1 MHPDCFDF
9 QMNKTEASKSIEKT
23 QFMNGS
29 SEQVFN
35 SSKSFSNIKKLQQDD
50 LKNGK
55 DKVLQPEM

>member
-1 MHPDCFDF
+1 
-9 QMNKTEASKSIEKT
+9 
-23 QFMNGS
+23 MNGS